1 MGAALHAEFG
11 EEGGDVVFDGFLGE
25 EEAVADLAVGEA
37 FADEGEDAAFL
48 VGEAGQGV
56 GGGGLVAH
64 AAHDAAGGFGVE
76 EGLAGGDGA
85 DGADEVG
92 AADLLED
99 VAGGAGHDGVEE
111 GFVVAEAGEHEAG
124 ELGHFGADVAADAD
138 AVAVGEADVEDG
150 DVGFEGGDAGQG
162 GGGGAGFADDG
173 DAGFGFEEVAD
184 AHPDD
189 FVIVEQEYPDRL
201 RCAASSITGTL
212 LGQAG
217 PPRTPGRANMHVFPL
232 QPKPE
237 PAAQHLARA
246 GEGPRPAGRAALPR
260 RPGYF

>member
-11 EEGGDVVFDGFLGE
+11 EEGGDVVFDGFFGE

-56 GGGGLVAH
+56 GGGGVVV
-64 AAHDAAGGFGVE
+64 DAADEGGGGVGVE

-111 GFVVAEAGEHEAG
+111 GVVVGVAGEHEAG
-124 ELGHFGADVAADAD
+124 ELGHCGAEVAADGD

-150 DVGFEGGDAGQG
+150 DVGFEGGDAGEG

-173 DAGFGFEEVAD
+173 DAGFGVEQVAD
-184 AHPDD
+184 AAPDYLM
-189 FVIVEQEYPDRL
+189 IIKQEHPDRL
-201 RCAASSITGTL
+201 PCVLVHPSPSTRC
-212 LGQAG
+212 
-217 PPRTPGRANMHVFPL
+217 PCRTP
-232 QPKPE
+232 
-237 PAAQHLARA
+237 
-246 GEGPRPAGRAALPR
+246 
-260 RPGYF
+260 